1 MTHLFTIDSARAG
14 HVDINKATRLT
25 DVAFKCWLRP
35 TWILAALRTITCDH
49 RELKWIT
56 LAVLS
61 PQGLNDHYFVK
72 DVVGE
77 DQGWL
82 ELDRLLAQ
90 LGESHSIGVKV
101 LYNIRTDTNGGRERS
116 RMGVLLP
123 EVTTRG
129 IVELVGEDRG

>member
-14 HVDINKATRLT
+14 HVDLNKATRLT
-25 DVAFKCWLRP
+25 DVAFTCWLHP
-35 TWILAALRTITCDH
+35 TWILTALQTITRDH
-49 RELKWIT
+49 RELKRIT

-61 PQGLNDHYFVK
+61 PQGFNDHESVK
-72 DVVGE
+72 NVVGE
-77 DQGWL
+77 NQGWL

-101 LYNIRTDTNGGRERS
+101 LYNIRTDANGGRERS
-116 RMGVLLP
+116 RMGILLP